1 MKIIVDW
8 DLCEANAVCMARC
21 PEVFR
26 VEESDELVVLDE
38 NPPESLRAKVE
49 AAVHGCPRNALR
61 LAER

>member
-26 VEESDELVVLDE
+26 VEDNDELVLLDE
-38 NPPESLRAKVE
+38 HPSETLRAKVE
-49 AAVHGCPRNALR
+49 AAVNGCPRNALR
-61 LAER
+61 LEEE